1 MNTASSSEPITILPH
16 IVHLISL
23 LSLHRLPR
31 SLTVESQSHTTT
43 RISSSALL
51 AIGGPVTFTYSER
64 LYLDDIQRLLER
76 FAFKLHQ
83 SQTPVS
89 DLKLRTLVQ
98 LATELAQATGE
109 ERITAE
115 AGLQAAFDRHV
126 TQVIN
131 AFLRQPPFNPTG
143 GLVYWRI
150 MGGGSGGISDFEL
163 VLDFELFE
171 LVLDSGSGSPQRLA
185 VIELKTPR
193 AVSLA
198 GMEELDFAVGECGV
212 YLDEEGRA
220 QVGQRGRVVDAKYKQ
235 VLEQVRLSS

>member
-163 VLDFELFE
+163 VLD
-171 LVLDSGSGSPQRLA
+171 SGSGSPQRLA